1 MCGIFGFAV
10 KDRSQLDFELFK
22 QDLTELYKLSA
33 QRGRD
38 SAGIVTYAD
47 QKYRIFQRAIDPLQ
61 FIDLPGFDQI
71 LKDTLAAVRGA
82 GPFAC
87 INHCR
92 LVTDGSASVA
102 DNNQPV
108 YAGSFIGVHNGI
120 ITNAYDVHA
129 NPNQSRAANS
139 ESTSARNDTR
149 VLFEYLSAQY
159 AQSRDLATALA
170 GMQANL
176 EGSFSIAAFLDHKQ
190 ELILATNTGSLYFAL
205 NVHKNILC
213 FASERHFLKQFL
225 ASSQTFQPGA
235 GAVQHVLAGHYLRLS
250 FDFKIFEQAQI
261 PLLPKTTSPQRT
273 PAKGHAETPAF
284 AVEFYRSSVHT
295 LRRCTK
301 CILPQTYPFVDFDR
315 NGVCSFCRNHE
326 PQKLKGEDALQRR
339 LDRFRSKDG
348 SPDCIVGLSGGRDSC
363 YGLHILKTTYG
374 MHPIAYTFDWGLTT
388 DVSRRNQAKV
398 CGKLGIEHI
407 IRSPDI
413 LKKRRFVRKNIHAW
427 LKQPQLGMVP
437 LFQAGDK
444 EFYHFGR
451 ALQKELNLELTVL
464 CSGHQLEH
472 REFMVGF
479 TGINHK
485 PLRENHDFQ
494 LHPLSNKI
502 RLAAWYCLQY
512 LKNPAYINE
521 SFFDSI
527 RSYII
532 SFLVTA
538 DFLYL
543 FHYLVWDEPEI
554 NRVLNKEYA
563 WESDQRVGQNQW
575 RMGDGQTA
583 FNNYIYYQIAGFTE
597 FDAFRSN
604 QIREGLLDREAALRL
619 VENDNQPKFES
630 IEYFARLIGLNLD
643 EVLRKIDNIPKLY

>member
-10 KDRSQLDFELFK
+10 KDSPQLDFELFK
-22 QDLTELYKLSA
+22 QDLAGLYRLSA

-38 SAGIVTYAD
+38 SAGLVTYANE
-47 QKYRIFQRAIDPLQ
+47 KYRIFQRAIDPLQ
-61 FIDLPGFDQI
+61 FIELAGFDQI
-71 LKDTLAAVRGA
+71 LNDTLGA
-82 GPFAC
+82 QRATGPFAC

-120 ITNAYDVHA
+120 ITNAA
-129 NPNQSRAANS
+129 QIQPGPAAKPAANS
-139 ESTSARNDTR
+139 EGTAAPNDTR
-149 VLFEYLSAQY
+149 VLFDYMSGQY
-159 AQSRDLATALA
+159 AQTRDLAAVLA
-170 GMQANL
+170 AVQANL

-190 ELILATNTGSLYFAL
+190 ELVLATNTGSLYFAL
-205 NVHKNILC
+205 NAQNNILC
-213 FASERHFLKQFL
+213 FASESYFLKQFL
-225 ASSQTFQPGA
+225 AASQTFQANTGA
-235 GAVQHVLAGHYLRLS
+235 IQHVPAGHYLRLS
-250 FDFKIFEQAQI
+250 FDFQIFEQAPI
-261 PLLPKTTSPQRT
+261 PRQPKTSSAQRT
-273 PAKGHAETPAF
+273 PAAGRADGPAF
-284 AVEFYRSSVHT
+284 AVEFYRSSVQT

-301 CILPQTYPFVDFDR
+301 CILPHTYPFVEFDR
-315 NGVCSFCRNHE
+315 DGVCSFCRNHAH
-326 PQKLKGEDALQRR
+326 QKLKGEDALRQR

-348 SPDCIVGLSGGRDSC
+348 SPDCLVGLSGGRDSC

-451 ALQKELNLELTVL
+451 ALQKELKLDLTVL

-512 LKNPAYINE
+512 IKNPAYINE

-543 FHYLVWDEPEI
+543 FHYLAWEENEI
-554 NRVLNKEYA
+554 NRVLNAEYA
-563 WESDQRVGQNQW
+563 WESDQRFGQTQW

-604 QIREGLLDREAALRL
+604 QIREGLLDRAAALQL
-619 VENDNQPKFES
+619 VESDNQPKFES
-630 IEYFARLIGLNLD
+630 IEYFSRLIGLNLD